1 MTSDGPL
8 ETRWQRRGVKGGMA
22 SLAWRGSA
30 NSASE
35 YFDLSC
41 TFADV
46 FLSGFDMRAI
56 HSVCTEYVRVMCIR
70 VRRDMLTRCVE
81 CYSMRR
87 VKCNLCLSD
96 HVGTRREE
104 KEKLGKN
111 QEKGGEGTGQENK
124 Q

>member
-22 SLAWRGSA
+22 SLAWRASA

-35 YFDLSC
+35 NFDLCC

-70 VRRDMLTRCVE
+70 VRRGMLTRCVE